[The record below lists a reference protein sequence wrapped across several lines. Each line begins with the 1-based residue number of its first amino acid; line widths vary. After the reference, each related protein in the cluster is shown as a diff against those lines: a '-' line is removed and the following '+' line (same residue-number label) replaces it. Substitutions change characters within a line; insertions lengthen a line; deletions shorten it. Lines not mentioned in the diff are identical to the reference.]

1 MEEILNKAV
10 KKGEN
15 SALIAILLWVCAFIG
30 ALTIKAFFQFIGW
43 VFRKQL
49 LDERSV
55 IQTFLFFLRRKE
67 KSK

>member
-43 VFRKQL
+43 VFRK
-49 LDERSV
+49 
-55 IQTFLFFLRRKE
+55 
-67 KSK
+67 